1 VTDGAGIRV
10 AVLEM
15 PARWDARDEALDDID
30 QELARTHADL
40 LVVPELAFTGYLS
53 PRGEIDLSHFS
64 EPLDGTTVTEAKRI
78 AKRRH
83 ANLVVPLVLRE
94 GDTISNAAVLVE
106 PTGEVTAYRKRHPW
120 IPERWATPGRS
131 PPPLV
136 RIAGI
141 TLTFGVC
148 YDLHFLPEDA
158 SDELEQADLLV
169 FTSAWV
175 DDEATRLPQLAA
187 LATRFRVAIANAN
200 WGPGVVEI
208 PGQGDSAIFDAN
220 GSILARVRPNE
231 HRADAFVRAVKSSIP
246 R

>member
-1 VTDGAGIRV
+1 MTDSAGIHV
-10 AVLEM
+10 AVLEL
-15 PARWDARDEALDDID
+15 PARWDARDEALDAID
-30 QELARTHADL
+30 QQLARKHADL

-53 PRGEIDLSHFS
+53 PGGEFDLTRFA
-64 EPLDGTTVTEAKRI
+64 EPLEGKTIADAKRI
-78 AKRRH
+78 AMRRH

-106 PTGEVTAYRKRHPW
+106 PSGELTVYRKRHPW
-120 IPERWATPGRS
+120 IPEHWATPGHS

-141 TLTFGVC
+141 TLTFGIC

-158 SDELEQADLLV
+158 TNELEQADLLV

-175 DDEATRLPQLAA
+175 DDEATRLPQLSA

-200 WGPGVVEI
+200 WGPGVVAI
-208 PGQGDSAIFDAN
+208 PGQGDSVLFDPHGA
-220 GSILARVRPNE
+220 ILARVRTNE
-231 HRADAFVRAVKSSIP
+231 HRADAFVRPVKK